1 MPHSEQKCAHF
12 CSECSIVSYGTGAFW
27 DMWIRLIV
35 SLALHWVSTMG
46 GDIWL
51 IIQISFNIDISLVS
65 LRTGF
70 NYLFQSCEIVQN
82 VNKCLFVCII
92 ISRLTLMW
100 FLFSEGVPAD
110 MGPLLTTESQAMFTA
125 VFPDMVKTYETDI
138 EEMRS
143 KEFQIWAVL
152 THLGLVSHI
161 CVVKNS
167 SHFPSDAYMRRKFL
181 YFSYSPRGRPRKQCQ
196 AKMS

>member
-1 MPHSEQKCAHF
+1 
-12 CSECSIVSYGTGAFW
+12 
-27 DMWIRLIV
+27 
-35 SLALHWVSTMG
+35 MG

-70 NYLFQSCEIVQN
+70 NYLFQSREIVQN

-110 MGPLLTTESQAMFTA
+110 MGPLLTTESHDMFTA

-143 KEFQIWAVL
+143 KEFQICAV
-152 THLGLVSHI
+152 
-161 CVVKNS
+161 
-167 SHFPSDAYMRRKFL
+167 
-181 YFSYSPRGRPRKQCQ
+181 
-196 AKMS
+196 